1 VEYKSRYRPLKI
13 RLLDGTVK
21 TILIDDSLIVAQ
33 LMVYICTKFGIAN
46 YDEYSLV
53 YDIDADDGNNNTK
66 STTLRRV
73 IYKILIE
80 ILFRC
85 LMFIGSITSTNG

>member
-1 VEYKSRYRPLKI
+1 MEYKNKYRSLKI

-21 TILIDDSLIVAQ
+21 TILIDDSLIVQQ

-53 YDIDADDGNNNTK
+53 YDVDVDDGQQSTK
-66 STTLRRV
+66 TATLRRV
-73 IYKILIE
+73 I
-80 ILFRC
+80 
-85 LMFIGSITSTNG
+85 